1 MMRNE
6 SMAISVGAGGY
17 SAVAIAPDADF
28 ELRWAARPRR
38 GEAHERAVRRQLILV
53 GGVAGPLAAAVAMA
67 YTLLHP

>member
-28 ELRWAARPRR
+28 ELRWAAS
-38 GEAHERAVRRQLILV
+38 EAHERAVRRQLILV

-67 YTLLHP
+67 YTLLRP